1 MSYAEIRTALE
12 TRLATVTGLPD
23 TDRWALENTAE
34 DFDAGEAWLAVR
46 HGFGPETR
54 LTMLAANARMQKD
67 GTTRLLLYSPLS
79 VGAEDVDTVVQA
91 TVDAFPPGLT
101 LTSGSTTVHVD
112 SSRRFGGGRDL
123 DAAWYVVPVD
133 IRWHVFATSTL
144 T

>member
-1 MSYAEIRTALE
+1 MSYEEIRTAIE
-12 TRLATVTGLPD
+12 TQLATVTGLPA

-34 DFDAGEAWLAVR
+34 DFDAGDAWLAVR
-46 HGFGPETR
+46 HGFGSETR

-79 VGAEDVDTVVQA
+79 TGASAVDVVIQA
-91 TVDAFPPGLT
+91 VVDAFPPGLT
-101 LTSGSTTVHVD
+101 LTSGSTTVHID
-112 SSRRFGGGRDL
+112 SSRRFGGGRDI
-123 DAAWYVVPVD
+123 DTAWYVVPVD